1 MADRLVLEM
10 MGEDMKMFDVEQV
23 KALNDLE
30 RMVYEYVVKDPEK
43 VKYMRIRELA
53 DEVHVSTSTI
63 LRFCKKAG
71 T

>member
-63 LRFCKKAG
+63 LRFCKNG
-71 T
+71 M